1 MTKPITKAECEEVI
15 EKLADKTLSFGCLI
29 KGNATTPFVV
39 YVGYNASQ
47 HCLQI
52 PLTQALLFVDQVS
65 SNIILGHPV
74 LIGDVLEKIDR
85 GVSGMPYIP
94 LLNLWG
100 KCGFD
105 SSLQQI
111 LAEAEWHHKPG
122 FHDEAEGWVN
132 GVVYAKSP
140 AADLFTFLK
149 SIL

>member
-15 EKLADKTLSFGCLI
+15 EKLADKTETFGCR
-29 KGNATTPFVV
+29 GNAGALCLGGSWWLYPP
-39 YVGYNASQ
+39 YGYDDFQDA
-47 HCLQI
+47 
-52 PLTQALLFVDQVS
+52 ALVDNCDGVE
-65 SNIILGHPV
+65 ILGHPV

-111 LAEAEWHHKPG
+111 CNDAGWDNTNPQAEVKC
-122 FHDEAEGWVN
+122 
-132 GVVYAKSP
+132 KP